1 MEANMD
7 NELRRTAVV
16 EKRIGW
22 RWSPV
27 RAASVASAILGLA
40 ALLVALACSVSSSRA
55 NNARCLQAFANDEHR
70 SLDAFFQDPALQD
83 PLVQAID
90 QCSR

>member
-1 MEANMD
+1 MNS
-7 NELRRTAVV
+7 ELRRVAVV
-16 EKRIGW
+16 EKHMGW
-22 RWSPV
+22 RWSAA
-27 RAASVASAILGLA
+27 RAAGAAMATLGMA
-40 ALLVALACSVSSSRA
+40 ALLVVLACSVSSNRA

-83 PLVQAID
+83 SMVQAID

>member
-1 MEANMD
+1 MD
-7 NELRRTAVV
+7 SELRRVTVV
-16 EKRIGW
+16 EKHMGW
-22 RWSPV
+22 RWPPV
-27 RAASVASAILGLA
+27 RAASVAMAILGLA
-40 ALLVALACSVSSSRA
+40 ALLVALACSVSSNRA

-83 PLVQAID
+83 SLVQAID

>member
-1 MEANMD
+1 MD
-7 NELRRTAVV
+7 NELRRMAVV
-16 EKRIGW
+16 EKHIGW

-27 RAASVASAILGLA
+27 RAASAAMAILGIA
-40 ALLVALACSVSSSRA
+40 ALVVALTCSVSSIRA

>member
-1 MEANMD
+1 MD
-7 NELRRTAVV
+7 NELRRMAVV
-16 EKRIGW
+16 EKRVGW
-22 RWSPV
+22 QWSPA
-27 RAASVASAILGLA
+27 RAASAAMAILGLA

-83 PLVQAID
+83 SLAQAID

>member
-1 MEANMD
+1 MA
-7 NELRRTAVV
+7 LAG
-16 EKRIGW
+16 KRIAW

-27 RAASVASAILGLA
+27 RVASAATAILGLA
-40 ALLVALACSVSSSRA
+40 ALLIALACSVSSSRA
-55 NNARCLQAFANDEHR
+55 NNAQCLQAFANDEHR

-83 PLVQAID
+83 SLMQAID

>member
-1 MEANMD
+1 MN
-7 NELRRTAVV
+7 NELRRMAVA

-27 RAASVASAILGLA
+27 RAASAAMAIVGIA
-40 ALLVALACSVSSSRA
+40 ALLVALTCSVSSSRA

-70 SLDAFFQDPALQD
+70 SLDAFFQDPSLQD
-83 PLVQAID
+83 SLVQAID

>member
-1 MEANMD
+1 MD
-7 NELRRTAVV
+7 SELRRVAVV
-16 EKRIGW
+16 EKRVGW

-27 RAASVASAILGLA
+27 RAASAVMAIAGLA
-40 ALLVALACSVSSSRA
+40 ALLVALACSVSSNRA

-70 SLDAFFQDPALQD
+70 SLNAFFLDPALQD
-83 PLVQAID
+83 SLMQAID

>member
-1 MEANMD
+1 MD
-7 NELRRTAVV
+7 NKLRRMAVD
-16 EKRIGW
+16 EKRIGS
-22 RWSPV
+22 RWSTA
-27 RAASVASAILGLA
+27 RAVSAAIAILGLA

-83 PLVQAID
+83 SLVQAID

>member
-1 MEANMD
+1 MD
-7 NELRRTAVV
+7 NELRRIAVV

-22 RWSPV
+22 SWSPARV
-27 RAASVASAILGLA
+27 TSVAVAILGLA
-40 ALLVALACSVSSSRA
+40 ALLVALACSASSSRA

-70 SLDAFFQDPALQD
+70 SLDAFFQDSALQD
-83 PLVQAID
+83 SLAQAID

>member
-1 MEANMD
+1 MD
-7 NELRRTAVV
+7 NELRRMAVA

-22 RWSPV
+22 RWSPA
-27 RAASVASAILGLA
+27 RAASVAVAILGLA
-40 ALLVALACSVSSSRA
+40 ALLVALTRSVSSNRA
-55 NNARCLQAFANDEHR
+55 NNARCIQAFANDEHR

-83 PLVQAID
+83 SLVQAID

>member
-1 MEANMD
+1 MD
-7 NELRRTAVV
+7 NELRQMAVV
-16 EKRIGW
+16 DERIGW

-27 RAASVASAILGLA
+27 RAASAVIAILGLA

-55 NNARCLQAFANDEHR
+55 NNARCLEAFANDEHR

-83 PLVQAID
+83 SLVQAIE

>member
-1 MEANMD
+1 MD
-7 NELRRTAVV
+7 NELRRMAVA

-27 RAASVASAILGLA
+27 RAASAAMAILGLA
-40 ALLVALACSVSSSRA
+40 ALLVALACSVSSIRA
-55 NNARCLQAFANDEHR
+55 NNAQCLQAFANDEHR
-70 SLDAFFQDPALQD
+70 SLDAFFQDPALQES
-83 PLVQAID
+83 LVRAID

>member
-1 MEANMD
+1 MD
-7 NELRRTAVV
+7 GKLRRVAVV
-16 EKRIGW
+16 EKRVGW

-27 RAASVASAILGLA
+27 RAASAVMAILGLA
-40 ALLVALACSVSSSRA
+40 ALLVALACSVSSNRA

-70 SLDAFFQDPALQD
+70 SLDAFFRDPALQD
-83 PLVQAID
+83 SLVQAID

>member
-1 MEANMD
+1 MD
-7 NELRRTAVV
+7 NELRRLAVV

-22 RWSPV
+22 SWSPARV
-27 RAASVASAILGLA
+27 TSVAAAILGLT
-40 ALLVALACSVSSSRA
+40 ALVVALACSVSSSRA
-55 NNARCLQAFANDEHR
+55 NSARCLQAFANDEHR

-83 PLVQAID
+83 SFVQAID

>member
-1 MEANMD
+1 MD
-7 NELRRTAVV
+7 SELRRMAVV
-16 EKRIGW
+16 EKRFRW
-22 RWSPV
+22 QWSPARV
-27 RAASVASAILGLA
+27 TSAAIATLGLA
-40 ALLVALACSVSSSRA
+40 ALVVALACSVSGSRA

-83 PLVQAID
+83 SLVQAID